1 MAFQEKFKDIPK
13 RTQKIINDIEE
24 IYSMSNIIEFE
35 PNYALTHFIEKLFVK
50 RNKNILRLKIIELTA
65 TKNKSA
71 VEIAKILKSGNRYI
85 EQEKSKIRDII
96 KDNEDIFQIY
106 GEKPTEVI
114 KKFYEEYKIH
124 FWLIYNKFRVKKIN
138 QAEYIDELYKLHIN
152 KGKAI
157 YPYKI

>member
-1 MAFQEKFKDIPK
+1 MAFQEKFKDITK

-85 EQEKSKIRDII
+85 EQEKS
-96 KDNEDIFQIY
+96 
-106 GEKPTEVI
+106 
-114 KKFYEEYKIH
+114 
-124 FWLIYNKFRVKKIN
+124 
-138 QAEYIDELYKLHIN
+138 
-152 KGKAI
+152 
-157 YPYKI
+157 